1 MADTESAVAAKIFL
15 ALFVGMLIIYVTA
28 RILGR
33 ERKEKWFR
41 KRQKMSFW
49 NRRGFAGDT
58 WHFGYP
64 RTREGVAV
72 ALLMYGVIG
81 LVGYEIIFGSLF

>member
-1 MADTESAVAAKIFL
+1 MAETESAVAANIVL
-15 ALFVGMLIIYVTA
+15 ALFVGMVIIYVTA
-28 RILGR
+28 RIIGP
-33 ERKEKWFR
+33 EKKEKWFR
-41 KRQKMSFW
+41 KRQRMNFF
-49 NRRGFAGDT
+49 NRRGFVGNT

-64 RTREGVAV
+64 RTREGLAV